1 MKCTGGR
8 TPNKETMVENM
19 QAEKD
24 MNFNRGKWYGKS
36 SSGMENRRS
45 KMKSDITL
53 GKPQWVKTN

>member
-24 MNFNRGKWYGKS
+24 MNFNRGK
-36 SSGMENRRS
+36 
-45 KMKSDITL
+45 
-53 GKPQWVKTN
+53 